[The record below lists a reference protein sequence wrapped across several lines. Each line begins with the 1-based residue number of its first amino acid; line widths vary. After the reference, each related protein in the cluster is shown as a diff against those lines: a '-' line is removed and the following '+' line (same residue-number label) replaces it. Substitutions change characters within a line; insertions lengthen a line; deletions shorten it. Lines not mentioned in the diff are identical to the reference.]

1 MKTIFA
7 FLFACLL
14 IFQPFGCQPSNALDS
29 KDIDL
34 DISNPQI
41 EHKEFIKPY
50 VVKLRK
56 KIEAQWDAYDPR
68 VGKTVKI
75 FFLVARTGEVTA
87 IQNINNDEPQLQG
100 LAAYAIVNAA
110 PFGVIPDHINA
121 LQITG
126 TFRSKQPPID
136 KQAIRNT
143 VVDAAIIAG
152 FAALTSFA
160 IYALVKA
167 SNNNSNRNYYPAS
180 AYQPALGSSSGGI
193 VNPSF
198 HHVNGYWRNGK
209 WVNGYNATNADGS
222 PTNNYS
228 YPGNKNPWHQ

>member
-1 MKTIFA
+1 MRQVLYNA

-14 IFQPFGCQPSNALDS
+14 IFQPFSCLLTISKRALDS

-34 DISNPQI
+34 DIANPQI

-50 VVKLRK
+50 VVQLRK
-56 KIEAQWDAYDPR
+56 KIEAQWDTYDPR

-100 LAAYAIVNAA
+100 PAAYAIGNAA

-126 TFRSKQPPID
+126 TFRSKQPPIG
-136 KQAIRNT
+136 Q
-143 VVDAAIIAG
+143 
-152 FAALTSFA
+152 SF
-160 IYALVKA
+160 
-167 SNNNSNRNYYPAS
+167 
-180 AYQPALGSSSGGI
+180 
-193 VNPSF
+193 
-198 HHVNGYWRNGK
+198 
-209 WVNGYNATNADGS
+209 
-222 PTNNYS
+222 
-228 YPGNKNPWHQ
+228 

>member
-14 IFQPFGCQPSNALDS
+14 IFQPFGCLPSNALDS

-41 EHKEFIKPY
+41 QHKEFIKPY

-56 KIEAQWDAYDPR
+56 KIEAQWDSYDPR
-68 VGKTVKI
+68 IGKTVKI

-126 TFRSKQPPID
+126 TFRSKPPPIVID
-136 KQAIRNT
+136 KQKVKNALI
-143 VVDAAIIAG
+143 DAAIVAG

-160 IYALVKA
+160 IYALVKTA
-167 SNNNSNRNYYPAS
+167 NNNSNRNYYPAS
-180 AYQPALGSSSGGI
+180 MYQPATLGGA
-193 VNPSF
+193 VNPNWHQVS
-198 HHVNGYWRNGK
+198 GYRKRNGT
-209 WVNGYNATNADGS
+209 WVNPYPATNPDGT

-228 YPGNKNPWHQ
+228 FPGNRSPWQ